1 MKKKK
6 DDFVCDVCGGYM
18 DPFDRRNYY
27 CEDCGRHMYLYD
39 DGHVDFDD
47 DDDPDWM
54 GKDDIDWDDVFD
66 I

>member
-6 DDFVCDVCGGYM
+6 DDFECDICGGYM
-18 DPFDRRNYY
+18 DPFDSHNYY
-27 CEDCGRHMYLYD
+27 CEDCGRHAYLYD
-39 DGHVDFDD
+39 DGRVDFDD
-47 DDDPDWM
+47 EDDPDWM